1 MGRGIGVWG
10 QETGIASPVQVAEE
24 KEQREQG
31 RKQESECCWGCGG
44 ELSLDS
50 E

>member
-1 MGRGIGVWG
+1 M
-10 QETGIASPVQVAEE
+10 QVAEE
-24 KEQREQG
+24 KEQYEPGQKAEYRAAE
-31 RKQESECCWGCGG
+31 GCGG